1 LQLSYAS
8 RTTEETFILGE
19 FIETVSM
26 TRRLAEDTAVFD
38 VEGYSRVWVATL
50 GSCAATGF
58 VLQPEG
64 IVEFADATLKGRSQQ
79 LAMVTVTVMTM
90 FGNRDWRI
98 VIMFFFH
105 LGFVMMM
112 MMAVV
117 VENETK
123 SIPRLSVIN
132 QKRGGVIMGI

>member
-123 SIPRLSVIN
+123 SIVVCQSSTRREEES
-132 QKRGGVIMGI
+132 